1 MSRLTDFLWCVL
13 FAFAAVIISI
23 KLSPQKV
30 EAVEVKPHYE
40 LTIPKVEPKSF
51 NLELDL
57 SKGTARVESDAE
69 ISNANVTV
77 NHPAP
82 QVINKPAKVKI
93 KKVYETKTEV
103 LSKVVMFKMPTPRL
117 IHTTTPEYPTRVVK

>member
-23 KLSPQKV
+23 KLSPQRV

-57 SKGTARVESDAE
+57 SKGTARVESDAG
-69 ISNANVTV
+69 IS
-77 NHPAP
+77 
-82 QVINKPAKVKI
+82 
-93 KKVYETKTEV
+93 
-103 LSKVVMFKMPTPRL
+103 LSL
-117 IHTTTPEYPTRVVK
+117 IHISEPTRH